1 MSSICHHD
9 AFACSR
15 GTQASIHT
23 WSLVVYHHRAH
34 AVAHTLGLVAH
45 TLGLFLPQRR
55 HRAYTKV
62 MTAGMTHT
70 RARLFRLQQALMRC
84 SLWLAVTL
92 LACAEKLHKWR
103 VH

>member
-1 MSSICHHD
+1 MDI
-9 AFACSR
+9 R
-15 GTQASIHT
+15 
-23 WSLVVYHHRAH
+23 HRAH
-34 AVAHTLGLVAH
+34 AVLDTYGL
-45 TLGLFLPQRR
+45 LLPQRR

-62 MTAGMTHT
+62 MTAGMTHA